1 MRAMH
6 VTRTRSASRIAG
18 CRFLNAALV
27 GMLMFALSGATS
39 DAEAKPKS
47 AARLPTASAQLANVT
62 FVVFDLETTGFSQQY
77 DRVVELGAVKF
88 RDGKVIDQKSWLVN
102 PGRRIPWMATQVH
115 GISGEMVKDAPDF
128 ATVYPEFLDFIQGAV
143 LMAHNAKFDVGFIAV
158 EIKRA
163 GFPLPP
169 NKTVDS
175 LSLFRRWYPNAKS
188 HSLEEVVRHVEIK
201 PGAFHRGLDDS
212 LYVFQ
217 IFEKYV
223 RESGSLQT
231 LGDVYKAAGGPMK
244 F

>member
-1 MRAMH
+1 MKAMNQAAFP
-6 VTRTRSASRIAG
+6 RTVRLSSGRILSVLLA
-18 CRFLNAALV
+18 
-27 GMLMFALSGATS
+27 GMLLLVLTGATS

-47 AARLPTASAQLANVT
+47 SARLPAANAQLANVT

-88 RDGKVIDQKSWLVN
+88 RDGKIIDQKSWLVN
-102 PGRRIPWMATQVH
+102 PGRRIPWMAKQVH
-115 GISGEMVKDAPDF
+115 GISDEMVKDAPAF
-128 ATVYPEFLDFIQGAV
+128 TTVYPEFLDFIQGAV
-143 LMAHNAKFDVGFIAV
+143 LMAHNAKFDVGFIAS
-158 EIKRA
+158 EIRRA

-188 HSLEEVVRHVEIK
+188 HSLEEVVRHVELK

-212 LYVFQ
+212 VYVFQ
-217 IFEKYV
+217 IFDKYV